1 MGMHEALQT
10 GDGFMKHV
18 NNRSVRVALAGVA
31 VMMLAACSAP
41 AATPATQAP
50 QPTAAPAMEKPVE
63 AMATEM
69 PVDAMAGAEVMT
81 KTDAVMDDSAAVTET
96 HAMGSTDAMT
106 QTDAMMEKPGEAMV
120 DAAMLPAWQKVQLMN
135 ARTGE
140 AFTLADFNGK
150 TVFVEPFAT
159 WCSNCRAQ
167 LKNVKAARV
176 QLDDQNVFV
185 ALSVETNISPEAVA
199 KYTTDQGFDWVF
211 AVMTPEMLKQL
222 TDQFGLTVANPP
234 STPHFIIRP
243 DGTVTD
249 LSTGIKGVDAIVAE
263 LQAVAQ

>member
-1 MGMHEALQT
+1 
-10 GDGFMKHV
+10 MKHV
-18 NNRSVRVALAGVA
+18 NNRSVMVAMAGFA

-41 AATPATQAP
+41 AASPAATQAP
-50 QPTAAPAMEKPVE
+50 PSTAVPATEQPAESVATVVPVE
-63 AMATEM
+63 AMAGT
-69 PVDAMAGAEVMT
+69 DVMT
-81 KTDAVMDDSAAVTET
+81 KTDAVVDDSAAMTDT
-96 HAMGSTDAMT
+96 HAMSSTDAMT
-106 QTDAMMEKPGEAMV
+106 KTDAMTEKPEEAMV
-120 DAAMLPAWQKVQLMN
+120 DAAMLPAWQQVQLIN

-167 LKNVKAARV
+167 LNNVKAARE
-176 QLDDQNVFV
+176 QLDDQNIFV

-199 KYTTDQGFDWVF
+199 KYTNDQGFDWVF

-249 LSTGIKGVDAIVAE
+249 LSTGIKSVDAIVAE
-263 LQAVAQ
+263 LQAAAQ

>member
-1 MGMHEALQT
+1 
-10 GDGFMKHV
+10 MKDANSRGV
-18 NNRSVRVALAGVA
+18 LAALAGSV
-31 VMMLAACSAP
+31 VMVVLAACGAP
-41 AATPATQAP
+41 AATPAATQAP
-50 QPTAAPAMEKPVE
+50 QATAAPAMEKPVE
-63 AMATEM
+63 ADPTAV
-69 PVDAMAGAEVMT
+69 PVDAMAGTDMMT
-81 KTDAVMDDSAAVTET
+81 KTDVMTDVVMDDSMAMTDT
-96 HAMGSTDAMT
+96 HGMSSTDAMT
-106 QTDAMMEKPGEAMV
+106 KTDAMMEKPENAMT
-120 DAAMLPAWQKVQLMN
+120 DAAMLPAWQKVQLIN

-140 AFTLADFNGK
+140 GFTLADFKGK

-167 LKNVKAARV
+167 LKNVKTARE

-199 KYTTDQGFDWVF
+199 KYTNDQGFDWVF

-234 STPHFIIRP
+234 STPHFVIRP

-249 LSTGIKGVDAIVAE
+249 LSTGIKDADAIIAE
-263 LQAVAQ
+263 LQAMTP

>member
-1 MGMHEALQT
+1 
-10 GDGFMKHV
+10 MKHV
-18 NNRSVRVALAGVA
+18 NNRNKMVLMAGVA
-31 VMMLAACSAP
+31 ALVLAACSTPAPTP
-41 AATPATQAP
+41 AATQATPSTAVPATE
-50 QPTAAPAMEKPVE
+50 QPAEAAATGVPAEG
-63 AMATEM
+63 MAAT
-69 PVDAMAGAEVMT
+69 DAMTETA
-81 KTDAVMDDSAAVTET
+81 AVMDDSMAMTDT
-96 HAMGSTDAMT
+96 HAMSATEAMT
-106 QTDAMMEKPGEAMV
+106 QTDAMTEMPGDAMV
-120 DAAMLPAWQKVQLMN
+120 DAAMLPAWQKVRLIN

-167 LKNVKAARV
+167 LKNVKAARE
-176 QLDDQNVFV
+176 QLGDQNVFV

-199 KYTTDQGFDWVF
+199 KYTNDQGFDWVF

-249 LSTGIKGVDAIVAE
+249 LSTGIKGVDAIVTE
-263 LQAVAQ
+263 LQAISQ

>member
-1 MGMHEALQT
+1 
-10 GDGFMKHV
+10 MKGV
-18 NNRSVRVALAGVA
+18 KNRSVLVALAGVA
-31 VMMLAACSAP
+31 ALVLASCSAP
-41 AATPATQAP
+41 APTPAATSVP
-50 QPTAAPAMEKPVE
+50 QPTPVPAMEKPVE
-63 AMATEM
+63 TVATDVPVEAMAGT
-69 PVDAMAGAEVMT
+69 DAMAES
-81 KTDAVMDDSAAVTET
+81 DAVLDDSAAMTDT
-96 HAMGSTDAMT
+96 HEMSATDAMT
-106 QTDAMMEKPGEAMV
+106 QTDAMMEKPEGARV
-120 DAAMLPAWQKVQLMN
+120 DAAMLPAWQKLQLIN

-140 AFTLADFNGK
+140 AFTLADFSGK

-167 LKNVKAARV
+167 LKNVKAARE

-199 KYTTDQGFDWVF
+199 KYTNDQGFDWVF

-263 LQAVAQ
+263 LQAVTR

>member
-1 MGMHEALQT
+1 
-10 GDGFMKHV
+10 
-18 NNRSVRVALAGVA
+18 
-31 VMMLAACSAP
+31 
-41 AATPATQAP
+41 
-50 QPTAAPAMEKPVE
+50 
-63 AMATEM
+63 
-69 PVDAMAGAEVMT
+69 
-81 KTDAVMDDSAAVTET
+81 
-96 HAMGSTDAMT
+96 
-106 QTDAMMEKPGEAMV
+106 
-120 DAAMLPAWQKVQLMN
+120 
-135 ARTGE
+135 
-140 AFTLADFNGK
+140 
-150 TVFVEPFAT
+150 
-159 WCSNCRAQ
+159 
-167 LKNVKAARV
+167 
-176 QLDDQNVFV
+176 VFV

>member
-1 MGMHEALQT
+1 
-10 GDGFMKHV
+10 MKHV
-18 NNRSVRVALAGVA
+18 NNRSVMVAMAGFA

-41 AATPATQAP
+41 AASPAAIQAPPSTAVPATE
-50 QPTAAPAMEKPVE
+50 QPAESVATVVPVE
-63 AMATEM
+63 AMAGT
-69 PVDAMAGAEVMT
+69 DVMT
-81 KTDAVMDDSAAVTET
+81 KTDAVVDDSAAMTDT
-96 HAMGSTDAMT
+96 HAMSSTDAMT
-106 QTDAMMEKPGEAMV
+106 KTDAMTEKPEEAMV
-120 DAAMLPAWQKVQLMN
+120 DAAMLPAWQQVQLIN

-167 LKNVKAARV
+167 LNNVKAARE
-176 QLDDQNVFV
+176 QLDDQNIFV

-199 KYTTDQGFDWVF
+199 KYTNDQGFDWVF

-249 LSTGIKGVDAIVAE
+249 LSTGIKSVDAIVAE
-263 LQAVAQ
+263 LQAAAQ